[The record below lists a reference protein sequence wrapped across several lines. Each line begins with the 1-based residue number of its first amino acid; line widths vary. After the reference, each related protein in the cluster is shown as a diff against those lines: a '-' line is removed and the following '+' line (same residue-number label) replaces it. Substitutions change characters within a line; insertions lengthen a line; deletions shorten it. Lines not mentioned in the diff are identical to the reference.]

1 MKLRIGMAA
10 LLGAL
15 LTIPALPA
23 LADRLP
29 VPKHPLYLEECGSCH
44 LAYPPQLL
52 DAASWRALMSGL
64 DKHFGS
70 DATLVDKRRAA
81 IADFLGRNAGGRK
94 TGVTADAMGQPLLR
108 ISDTAWFQRKHR
120 EIDPAVWK
128 RASVKSPANCAACH
142 TRAAEG
148 DWGEH
153 SVTIP
158 K

>member
-1 MKLRIGMAA
+1 MKLRNALPA
-10 LLGAL
+10 LLAV
-15 LTIPALPA
+15 LTLPA

-29 VPKHPLYLEECGSCH
+29 VPNHPLYLEECGSCH

-52 DAASWRALMSGL
+52 DAHSWLHVMNGL

-70 DATLVDKRRAA
+70 DASLEEKRRAA

-94 TGVTADAMGQPLLR
+94 TSVTADAKGQPLLR
-108 ISDTAWFQRKHR
+108 ISDTAWFKRKHR
-120 EIDPAVWK
+120 EIDAAVWK
-128 RASVKSPANCAACH
+128 RAAVKSPANCAACH
-142 TRAAEG
+142 ARAADG
-148 DWGEH
+148 DWGER